1 MPFIYLHRL
10 EEYWPNPLKFD
21 PDRFLPEN
29 MKNRH
34 TCCFL
39 PFSYGLRN
47 CIGLNY
53 GMMAVKTFIA
63 TLIREFE
70 FESEYKNVEDVELK
84 ISVLLKPINGFKI
97 KIKQKR

>member
-1 MPFIYLHRL
+1 
-10 EEYWPNPLKFD
+10 
-21 PDRFLPEN
+21 
-29 MKNRH
+29 
-34 TCCFL
+34 
-39 PFSYGLRN
+39 
-47 CIGLNY
+47 
-53 GMMAVKTFIA
+53 MAVKTFIA